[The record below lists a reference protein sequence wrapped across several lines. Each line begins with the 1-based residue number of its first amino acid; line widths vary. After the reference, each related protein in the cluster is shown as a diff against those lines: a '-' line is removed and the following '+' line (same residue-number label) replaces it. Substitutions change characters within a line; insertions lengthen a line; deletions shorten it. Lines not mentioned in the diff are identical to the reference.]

1 MKIIMMKQ
9 HDEKGK
15 EIADTLFS
23 LGISRIAANTLAY
36 LKNANEAT
44 SLDIEM
50 AAKLRQPEVSIAIK
64 ELNKLNWIAE
74 KEEKKSG
81 RGRPQKIYSLKVG
94 FNDIIV
100 HLETQQSKA
109 VDEVQA
115 KIERLKELGK

>member
-1 MKIIMMKQ
+1 MKQ
-9 HDEKGK
+9 HDENGK
-15 EIADTLFS
+15 EIADALFS

-36 LKNANEAT
+36 LQNTNAAT

-100 HLETQQSKA
+100 QLETQQNRA
-109 VDEVQA
+109 VEEVQA